1 MKAIHPIF
9 IKELDMNAVKIK
21 ADVMWASLTKPNE
34 MSGKYQ
40 LDLCN
45 LSDKAVE
52 ALTDMGINVKNKD
65 GKGKF
70 ITCTSTRPIMAY
82 DDGGS
87 LLDGSM
93 LGNGS
98 KAVALVDAWEW
109 QYQKKKGISP
119 GLKKL
124 VITEFKTY
132 SGSDAGEL
140 ALEDD
145 LL

>member
-1 MKAIHPIF
+1 
-9 IKELDMNAVKIK
+9 MNAVKIK
-21 ADVMWASLTKPNE
+21 AEVMWASLTKPNE

-52 ALTDMGINVKNKD
+52 ALEDMGINVKSKD

-87 LLDGSM
+87 LLDGSL

-109 QYQKKKGISP
+109 SYQKKKGISP

-132 SGSDAGEL
+132 TGADVGEM

>member
-1 MKAIHPIF
+1 MT
-9 IKELDMNAVKIK
+9 DAVKIK
-21 ADVMWASLTKPNE
+21 ADIMWAFLDKPNE

-40 LDLCN
+40 VDLCN

-52 ALTDMGINVKNKD
+52 ALESMGLDVKTKE

-70 ITCTSTRPIMAY
+70 ITCKSTRPINIY
-82 DDGGS
+82 DDGGAM
-87 LLDGSM
+87 LDNSR

-98 KAVALVDAWEW
+98 KAVALVGAWEW
-109 QYQKKKGISP
+109 QYQKKKGTSP

-124 VITEFKTY
+124 VITDFKAY
-132 SGSDAGEL
+132 DGGEAAEL
-140 ALEDD
+140 VLEDD

>member
-1 MKAIHPIF
+1 MT
-9 IKELDMNAVKIK
+9 DAVKIK
-21 ADVMWASLTKPNE
+21 ADIMWAYLTKPNE

-40 LDLCN
+40 VDLCN
-45 LSDKAVE
+45 LSDKATA
-52 ALTDMGINVKNKD
+52 ALQDMGLDVKTKE
-65 GKGKF
+65 GKGKY
-70 ITCTSTRPIMAY
+70 ITCKSTRPITIY

-87 LLDGSM
+87 VLDGSV

-124 VITEFKTY
+124 VITEFKAY
-132 SGSDAGEL
+132 NGADVGDMVM
-140 ALEDD
+140 EDD